1 MTGPEDKVKILSVFS
16 DNITIHSISVPQHLS
31 IMKKILIPLREQ
43 FNKKFIKESDTPF
56 VIYTAVFAG
65 LILSLFIKQ
74 YHEDLSLNLFS
85 EIIGAAFTLFVI
97 DVLLVRSKTK
107 RWLVVQKHVDYL
119 IARTVNRLRDGL
131 STRVF
136 SFQPVFTTGA
146 SEEAGMLEIREQRN
160 SLLKELSQLN
170 SHDLSGRI
178 SLELFSEDNYE
189 YFNEKADEVWNV
201 LNMKYSEYLAP
212 PLVLLL
218 IALHSNLKDVCGH
231 IRFYKK
237 AERFPQEKT
246 YYQSSGIKGAALNLK
261 EIIRIVNEL
270 KEEGYSEAAR
280 KIE

>member
-1 MTGPEDKVKILSVFS
+1 
-16 DNITIHSISVPQHLS
+16 
-31 IMKKILIPLREQ
+31 MKKLFVPLREQ
-43 FNKKFIKESDTPF
+43 FNKKLIKESDTPYI
-56 VIYTAVFAG
+56 IYLAVFVG
-65 LILSLFIKQ
+65 VILSLFIKR
-74 YHEDLSLNLFS
+74 YHDDLSLNLLS

-136 SFQPVFTTGA
+136 AFHPVFTLDT
-146 SEEAGMLEIREQRN
+146 SEDETLLEIREQRTI
-160 SLLKELSQLN
+160 LFKELSQLDTY
-170 SHDLSGRI
+170 DLSGRI
-178 SLELFSEDNYE
+178 SRELFSEDNYE
-189 YFNEKADEVWNV
+189 YLNEKADEVWNV

-218 IALHSNLKDVCGH
+218 IALHSNLKDVCAH

-237 AERFPQEKT
+237 SDRFPEEKA
-246 YYQSSGIKGAALNLK
+246 YYQSSGIKGAAVNLK

-270 KEEGYSEAAR
+270 KEEGYSETAR
-280 KIE
+280 KID